1 MKWGYPLKLMN
12 WKREE
17 WCSFS
22 KTLKHSVGII
32 NSKIVWVI
40 MLEQRKQEIFVI
52 TVAFCGIVE

>member
-1 MKWGYPLKLMN
+1 MN

-40 MLEQRKQEIFVI
+40 MLEQRKQEISVM